1 MGIAVAITKLRSL
14 AKFEDKLNVVDDKV
28 REDVVVEVVELQV
41 VEDGVVEPV
50 VNEGVR
56 WNVVLGGVTVENDPL
71 IIVAFIGRVLVT
83 VETQGCA
90 RALLLVVDVGVAG
103 NKGFEIEL
111 EVRVLTEVDDVGM
124 FVALVVGS
132 RDGDVLF

>member
-14 AKFEDKLNVVDDKV
+14 TKSEDKLNVVDDKV

-71 IIVAFIGRVLVT
+71 IIVAFIGRVSVT

-90 RALLLVVDVGVAG
+90 RALLLVVDV
-103 NKGFEIEL
+103 EIEF